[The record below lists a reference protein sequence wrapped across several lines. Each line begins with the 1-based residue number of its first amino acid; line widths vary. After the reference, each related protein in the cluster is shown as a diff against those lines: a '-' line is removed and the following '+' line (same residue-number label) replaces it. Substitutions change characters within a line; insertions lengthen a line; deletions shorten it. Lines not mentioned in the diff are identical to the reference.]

1 MPIRP
6 LESTALRLVRGPSSA
21 PALVTGRTA
30 IDHGELR
37 DRVDARR
44 HELGAERRLV
54 MIAAANEVEPIVTYL
69 AALEGGHPVLF
80 VDGDPASNRQHR
92 AALIERF
99 DPDVIADGSGGGG
112 GPGGRGEP
120 GGGGPGGR
128 EGATRWTLTERRDG
142 TRHELHPELAL
153 LASTSGSTGSPK
165 LVRLSRANVESN
177 AVAIAD
183 YLNLGVADRA
193 ATTLPLHYCYGLSVV
208 NSHLVAGGSVALQSH
223 SVVDDEF
230 WRVFDDVQATSFA
243 GVPYTFDLLDAAG
256 FAERPTPSLRYVTQ
270 AGGRL
275 DPERVRSY
283 ARLGRDRGFEFVVM
297 YGQTEATARMAY
309 LPPNLAGPAAGAI
322 GVPIPGGRFRID
334 DPRDD
339 GVGELVY
346 SGPNVMLG
354 YAEEPADFASGRVI
368 DELRTGDLARRRDD
382 GLYEVVGRSSRFVKV
397 FGLRIDLDRVE
408 QLLAGDGFEVRTA
421 SSDERLLLFVR
432 AERLVGA
439 VRECIAAHTGLP
451 AHAIRVHAI
460 DEFPR
465 TSSGKPDT
473 AALVRYAADLDA
485 CAEST
490 TCAERT
496 ATADATPGTPGAA
509 ASDTAPDAVRL
520 LYTALLGR
528 SDITLDDSFSGLGGD
543 SLSYVEV
550 SLRLEALLGALPRE
564 WPTMTVRE
572 LGTVAALDRDEPE
585 SAIAGAAA
593 TPALP
598 APVSTR
604 SAPRRRLPRVE
615 TPAVLRAVAIL
626 LIVGTHANLFD
637 VKGGAHLL
645 LAVAGYNL
653 ARFQLAD
660 VAGRS
665 RSRSLLRSTG
675 QLLVPAVLWVGAV
688 ALVSGYYRP
697 ETVLFVNNFGG
708 ESTWSVHWQFW
719 FIEAV
724 AWSLLGLAALL
735 AVPGIDRLERRHPY
749 AFAVGVLAVA
759 LVARTLLLGG
769 VEAHA
774 TERYTTVMVVW
785 CLALGWLIARSRSLT
800 QRWAATVVAIAS
812 VAGFFGTPSR
822 ELVIVIGLL
831 LLIWL
836 PAVPLPR
843 LLVPAVGT
851 LAGASMFIYLTH
863 WQVYPSLENHVPW
876 LATLLSLAVGVVA
889 WKLYALASSRLS
901 AMGRA
906 RRRRR
911 RAPRP

>member
-6 LESTALRLVRGPSSA
+6 LESTALRLTRGPSAA
-21 PALVTGRTA
+21 PALVIGQTA

-80 VDGDPASNRQHR
+80 VDGDPASNRRHR
-92 AALIERF
+92 EALIERF
-99 DPDVIADGSGGGG
+99 DPDVIADGSGG
-112 GPGGRGEP
+112 
-120 GGGGPGGR
+120 R
-128 EGATRWTLTERRDG
+128 EGATRWALTERRDG

-193 ATTLPLHYCYGLSVV
+193 VTTLPLHYCYGLSVV

-256 FAERPTPSLRYVTQ
+256 FADRSTPSLRYVTQ

-309 LPPNLAGPAAGAI
+309 LPPSLAESAVGAI

-354 YAEEPADFASGRVI
+354 YAEEPADFASGRVV
-368 DELRTGDLARRRDD
+368 DELCTGDLARRRDD
-382 GLYEVVGRSSRFVKV
+382 GLYEIVGRSSRFVKV

-408 QLLAGDGFEVRTA
+408 QLLAGDGFEVRAA

-432 AERLVGA
+432 AERLVDA
-439 VRECIAAHTGLP
+439 VRERASAHTGLP
-451 AHAIRVHAI
+451 AHMIRVHAI
-460 DEFPR
+460 EEFPR

-485 CAEST
+485 CAES
-490 TCAERT
+490 A
-496 ATADATPGTPGAA
+496 ADGMPAADGTPAA

-528 SDITLDDSFSGLGGD
+528 TDVTLDDSFSGLGGD

-572 LGTVAALDRDEPE
+572 LGALVVPEREEPE
-585 SAIAGAAA
+585 PAAAGAAA
-593 TPALP
+593 MAATPVTP
-598 APVSTR
+598 APVSAR
-604 SAPRRRLPRVE
+604 AAPRRRLPRVE

-708 ESTWSVHWQFW
+708 DSTWSVHWQFW

-774 TERYTTVMVVW
+774 TERYTTAMVVW
-785 CLALGWLIARSRSLT
+785 CLALGWLIARSRTLT
-800 QRWAATVVAIAS
+800 QRWVATAVAIAS

-822 ELVIVIGLL
+822 ELVIVAGLL

-843 LLVPAVGT
+843 LLVPLVGV

-889 WKLYALASSRLS
+889 WKLYSLASSRLT

>member
-21 PALVTGRTA
+21 PALVSGQTA

-37 DRVDARR
+37 DRVDTRR
-44 HELGAERRLV
+44 HELGSERRLV
-54 MIAAANEVEPIVTYL
+54 MIAAANEIEPIVTYL

-92 AALIERF
+92 EALIERF
-99 DPDVIADGSGGGG
+99 DPDVIADG
-112 GPGGRGEP
+112 RDA
-120 GGGGPGGR
+120 
-128 EGATRWTLTERRDG
+128 ATRWALTERRDG

-193 ATTLPLHYCYGLSVV
+193 VTTLPLHYCYGLSVV
-208 NSHLVAGGSVALQSH
+208 NSHLVAGGSIALQSN

-256 FAERPTPSLRYVTQ
+256 FAERSTPSLRYVTQ

-309 LPPNLAGPAAGAI
+309 LPPNLAESAAGAI

-408 QLLAGDGFEVRTA
+408 QLLADDGFEVRTA

-432 AERLVGA
+432 AERLVDA
-439 VRECIAAHTGLP
+439 VRERTAAHTGLP

-485 CAEST
+485 CAERAA
-490 TCAERT
+490 CAERS
-496 ATADATPGTPGAA
+496 ATADGMHDAA
-509 ASDTAPDAVRL
+509 ASDTGSDAVRL

-528 SDITLDDSFSGLGGD
+528 SDVTLDDSFSGLGGD

-572 LGTVAALDRDEPE
+572 LGAVAAVDREEPE
-585 SAIAGAAA
+585 SAIAGTGTGTGTGTGAAA
-593 TPALP
+593 TPAAP
-598 APVSTR
+598 ATVSIR

-660 VAGRS
+660 VEGRS

-688 ALVSGYYRP
+688 ALVSGYYPP

-774 TERYTTVMVVW
+774 TERYTTAIVVW

-800 QRWAATVVAIAS
+800 QRWVATAVAIAS

-843 LLVPAVGT
+843 LFVPVVGV

-876 LATLLSLAVGVVA
+876 LATLLSLVVGVVA
-889 WKLYALASSRLS
+889 WKLYALASSRLT

>member
-1 MPIRP
+1 MPTRP
-6 LESTALRLVRGPSSA
+6 LESTALRLARGASSA
-21 PALVTGRTA
+21 PALVNGRTTVEY
-30 IDHGELR
+30 GELR
-37 DRVDARR
+37 DRIDARR
-44 HELGAERRLV
+44 HELGLERRLV
-54 MIAAANEVEPIVTYL
+54 MIAASNEVEPIVTYL

-80 VDGDPASNRQHR
+80 VDGDPTSNRQHR
-92 AALIERF
+92 EALIERF
-99 DPDVIADGSGGGG
+99 DPDVIAGDGSGAMGW
-112 GPGGRGEP
+112 
-120 GGGGPGGR
+120 
-128 EGATRWTLTERRDG
+128 ALTERRDG

-165 LVRLSRANVESN
+165 LVRLSRTNVESN
-177 AVAIAD
+177 AIAIAD

-208 NSHLVAGGSVALQSH
+208 NSHLVAGGSVVLQSH
-223 SVVDDEF
+223 SVVDDAF
-230 WRVFDDVQATSFA
+230 WSVFDAAQATSFA

-256 FAERPTPSLRYVTQ
+256 FAERSTPSLRYVTQ

-275 DPERVRSY
+275 DPERVRRY
-283 ARLGRDRGFEFVVM
+283 AGLGRDRGFELIVM

-309 LPPNLAGPAAGAI
+309 LPPNLAGSAAGAI

-354 YAEEPADFASGRVI
+354 YAEEPADFAAGRVI

-408 QLLAGDGFEVRTA
+408 QLLADDGFEVLTA

-439 VRECIAAHTGLP
+439 VRERTAAHTGLP
-451 AHAIRVHAI
+451 VHAIRVHAI

-473 AALVRYAADLDA
+473 AALVRYAAALDA
-485 CAEST
+485 CADGAACGEGI
-490 TCAERT
+490 
-496 ATADATPGTPGAA
+496 ATADGTPGAA
-509 ASDTAPDAVRL
+509 ASADVAPENVRV
-520 LYTALLGR
+520 LYSALLGR
-528 SDITLDDSFSGLGGD
+528 SDVTLDDSFSGLGGD

-550 SLRLEALLGALPRE
+550 SLRLEALLGVLPRE
-564 WPTMTVRE
+564 WPTMTARE
-572 LGTVAALDRDEPE
+572 LGSMRAPQREALRAPADAATAVATDSASVAA
-585 SAIAGAAA
+585 
-593 TPALP
+593 
-598 APVSTR
+598 TR
-604 SAPRRRLPRVE
+604 SAASRRRLPRIE
-615 TPAVLRAVAIL
+615 TPALLRAVAIL

-697 ETVLFVNNFGG
+697 QTVLFVNNFGG
-708 ESTWSVHWQFW
+708 EPTWSVHWQFW

-735 AVPGIDRLERRHPY
+735 AVPAIDRLERRHPY
-749 AFAVGVLAVA
+749 AFAVGVLAIA

-774 TERYTTVMVVW
+774 TERYTTAIVVW
-785 CLALGWLIARSRSLT
+785 CLALGWLIARSRSLA
-800 QRWAATVVAIAS
+800 QRWVATAVALGS

-822 ELVIVIGLL
+822 ELVIALGLL

-843 LLVPAVGT
+843 LLVPVVGT

-863 WQVYPSLENHVPW
+863 WQVYPSLENHLPW

-889 WKLYALASSRLS
+889 WKLYALASSRVS